1 MLWHDGKE
9 GGEVRNLKAERDRQ
23 ALRAL
28 IWERG
33 ELMFP
38 RRKRPFGFF
47 DFDEDF
53 EHMQEMMERMM
64 QDAMKDVEKGRS
76 FEGKPMVYG
85 FSLRVGPDGKPV
97 MEEFGNVQKK
107 GEGAAGRAEDERE
120 PLVDVINRKDEVTVI
135 AEVPGVERHDIKT
148 TLSKEGDVLN
158 IVVDNPERKYK
169 KVLKLPARVRKEGA
183 AASYKNGVL
192 EVKLKK
198 LHPGKADVGSDIRVQ

>member
-1 MLWHDGKE
+1 
-9 GGEVRNLKAERDRQ
+9 
-23 ALRAL
+23 
-28 IWERG
+28 
-33 ELMFP
+33 MFP
-38 RRKRPFGFF
+38 RKKRPFGFF

-97 MEEFGNVQKK
+97 VEEFGNVKK
-107 GEGAAGRAEDERE
+107 GEEKGAPSDERE
-120 PLVDVINRKDEVTVI
+120 PLVDIINRKDEITVI

-148 TLSKEGDVLN
+148 RLSKEGDVLN

-169 KVLKLPARVRKEGA
+169 KVLRLPARVRKEGA

-192 EVKLKK
+192 EVKLRK
-198 LHPGKADVGSDIRVQ
+198 LHPGKNGSGAEIRVR